1 MISDD
6 PTITHHISVK
16 RVRYY
21 IFLRDVLIL
30 ALTTF
35 GGAQAHLAHFHKIL
49 VKKRGYLSDAHLME
63 INSLCQILP
72 GPASTQTLI
81 AVGFKI
87 GGPNLAYLSL
97 LVWIL
102 PAVILMTAAAMM
114 MSTIQ
119 QNNWS
124 TDFTRY
130 IQPMAVGF
138 VSYGAY
144 IISLKTVNTKTGI
157 ALMIVAAV
165 VSYYIQTPYIYP
177 IIIIGAG
184 LLTSMKFRSQPKERK
199 EKVHVNWA
207 NLLLWGGVLIF
218 AAALGGIT
226 KALPVKL
233 FENFYR
239 NGSLVFG
246 GGQVLAPLLYTEFV
260 EIKDGEESKVTAL
273 RSKLKEKYSPK
284 PYHRPI
290 SHDEFLS
297 GYAIAQALPGPS
309 FSFSAY
315 IGALSARDYGIGG
328 EIVGALMSAIG
339 IFLPGTFMIF
349 FVIRFWDGLKKYRPV
364 RASLEGIT
372 AAAAGLVAASAI
384 ILFQPL
390 ENTFLNFGVT
400 IATFCLLV
408 FTKIP
413 SPLIIVGGL
422 VLGFVFGKGA

>member
-1 MISDD
+1 
-6 PTITHHISVK
+6 
-16 RVRYY
+16 
-21 IFLRDVLIL
+21 VLLL

-35 GGAQAHLAHFHKIL
+35 GGPQAHLAHFHKVL
-49 VKKRGYLSDAHLME
+49 VTKRGYLTEAELME

-81 AVGFKI
+81 AVGFRI
-87 GGPNLAYLSL
+87 GGPNLAYLTL

-102 PAVILMTAAAMM
+102 PAVALMTMAAMI
-114 MSTIQ
+114 MSGIQ
-119 QNNWS
+119 EKNLS
-124 TDFTRY
+124 TEFTRY

-157 ALMIVAAV
+157 ALMIIAAV

-177 IIIIGAG
+177 IIITGAG
-184 LLTSMKFRSQPKERK
+184 LVTSMKFRAQPKEQK
-199 EKVHVNWA
+199 QKLKVNWA
-207 NLLLWGGVLIF
+207 NLLLWAGVLIF

-260 EIKDGEESKVTAL
+260 QLKDGDDSKVSAL
-273 RSKLKEKYSPK
+273 RSKLKQKYSPK
-284 PYHRPI
+284 PFHRPI
-290 SHDEFLS
+290 SHNEFLS
-297 GYAIAQALPGPS
+297 GYALAQALPGPV
-309 FSFSAY
+309 FSFAAY
-315 IGALSARDYGIGG
+315 IGALSARNYGPGG
-328 EIVGALMSAIG
+328 EVLGALMSSIG

-408 FTKIP
+408 FTKVP
-413 SPLIIVGGL
+413 SPLIVFGGL
-422 VLGFVFGKGA
+422 ILGFVLS

>member
-1 MISDD
+1 L
-6 PTITHHISVK
+6 VQ

-21 IFLRDVLIL
+21 IFLKDVLIL

-35 GGAQAHLAHFHKIL
+35 GGPQAHLAHFHKIL
-49 VKKRGYLSDAHLME
+49 VKKRAYLTEADLME
-63 INSLCQILP
+63 LNSLCQILP

-87 GGPNLAYLSL
+87 GGPNLAYLTL

-102 PAVILMTAAAMM
+102 PAVILMTAAAIVMT
-114 MSTIQ
+114 SIQ
-119 QNNWS
+119 EKNWS
-124 TDFTRY
+124 IEFTRY

-157 ALMIVAAV
+157 ALMILAAV
-165 VSYYIQTPYIYP
+165 ISYYIQTPYIYP
-177 IIIIGAG
+177 IIILTAG
-184 LLTSMKFRSQPKERK
+184 LVTSMKFRSQPKEAK
-199 EKVHVNWA
+199 QKLKVNWA
-207 NLLLWGGVLIF
+207 NLLLWAGVLIV
-218 AAALGGIT
+218 AATLGGIT

-260 EIKDGEESKVTAL
+260 AVPDEDGSKVGAL
-273 RSKLKEKYSPK
+273 RSKLKQKYSPK
-284 PYHRPI
+284 PYHTPI

-297 GYAIAQALPGPS
+297 GYAVAQALPGPV

-315 IGALSARDYGIGG
+315 IGALSARNYGVGG
-328 EIVGALMSAIG
+328 EILGALTSAIG

-349 FVIRFWDGLKKYRPV
+349 FVIRFWDSLKKYRPV

-390 ENTFLNFGVT
+390 ENTWLNFGVT

-408 FTKIP
+408 FTRMP
-413 SPLIIVGGL
+413 SPLIVVGGL
-422 VLGFVFGKGA
+422 ALGFILQ

>member
-1 MISDD
+1 M
-6 PTITHHISVK
+6 VQ

-35 GGAQAHLAHFHKIL
+35 GGPQAHLAHFHKIL
-49 VKKRGYLSDAHLME
+49 VKKRAYISEADLME
-63 INSLCQILP
+63 LNSLCQILP
-72 GPASTQTLI
+72 GPASTQTLVS
-81 AVGFKI
+81 VGFKI
-87 GGPNLAYLSL
+87 GGPNLAYLTL

-102 PAVILMTAAAMM
+102 PAVILMTGAAIM
-114 MSTIQ
+114 MSSIQ
-119 QNNWS
+119 EKNWS
-124 TDFTRY
+124 IEFTRY

-144 IISLKTVNTKTGI
+144 MISLKTVNTKTGI
-157 ALMIVAAV
+157 GLMILSAV
-165 VSYYIQTPYIYP
+165 ISYYIQTPYIYP
-177 IIIIGAG
+177 IIIITAG
-184 LLTSMKFRSQPKERK
+184 LVTSMKFRAQPMETKQK
-199 EKVHVNWA
+199 LKVKWA
-207 NLLLWGGVLIF
+207 NLFLWGGVLIV

-260 EIKDGEESKVTAL
+260 AVPESDDTKVGAL
-273 RSKLKEKYSPK
+273 RSKLKQKYSPK
-284 PYHRPI
+284 PYHTPI
-290 SHDEFLS
+290 SHNEFLS
-297 GYAIAQALPGPS
+297 GYAVAQALPGPV

-315 IGALSARDYGIGG
+315 IGALSARNYGIGG
-328 EIVGALMSAIG
+328 EILGAISSAIG
-339 IFLPGTFMIF
+339 IFLPGTFLIF
-349 FVIRFWDGLKKYRPV
+349 FVTRFWDGLKKYRPV

-408 FTKIP
+408 FTRVP
-413 SPLIIVGGL
+413 SPLIILGGL
-422 VLGFVFGKGA
+422 ALGFILT

>member
-1 MISDD
+1 M
-6 PTITHHISVK
+6 VQ

-35 GGAQAHLAHFHKIL
+35 GGPQAHLAHFHKVL
-49 VKKRGYLSDAHLME
+49 VRKRGYITEAQLME

-81 AVGFKI
+81 AVGFRI
-87 GGPNLAYLSL
+87 GGPNLAYLTL
-97 LVWIL
+97 LVWVL
-102 PAVILMTAAAMM
+102 PAVILMTLAAII
-114 MSTIQ
+114 MSGIQ
-119 QNNWS
+119 EKNWS
-124 TDFTRY
+124 MEFTRY

-144 IISLKTVNTKTGI
+144 MISLKTVNTKTGI
-157 ALMIVAAV
+157 LLMITAAV
-165 VSYYIQTPYIYP
+165 LSYFIQTPYIYP
-177 IIIIGAG
+177 VIILGAG
-184 LLTSMKFRSQPKERK
+184 LLTAMKFRAQPKETK
-199 EKVHVNWA
+199 QKLKVNWA
-207 NLLLWGGVLIF
+207 NLILWGGVLVF

-246 GGQVLAPLLYTEFV
+246 GGQVLTPLLYTEFV
-260 EIKDGEESKVTAL
+260 EVKDEDESKVTAL
-273 RSKLKEKYSPK
+273 RSKLKQKYSPK

-297 GYAIAQALPGPS
+297 GYAIAQALPGPV

-315 IGALSARDYGIGG
+315 IGALSARDYGVGG
-328 EIVGALMSAIG
+328 EIVGALMSSLG

-349 FVIRFWDGLKKYRPV
+349 FVIRFWDSLKKYRPV

-372 AAAAGLVAASAI
+372 ASAAGLVAAAAI

-390 ENTFLNFGVT
+390 ENTLLNFGVT

-408 FTKIP
+408 FTRIP

-422 VLGFVFGKGA
+422 ILGFVFQRN